1 MAFRRILAALGL
13 VIAAAVFLPPQVAR
27 VQLAA
32 DRFVF
37 NDDAR
42 QWVVPFLIADDW
54 TAQYYKAITPFGQR
68 VLYSLA
74 EPEALSKVLPFVLF
88 ALTCG
93 LVAMTTFVLTRSG
106 TAAAVSVCFLFST
119 AALMARMTG
128 GSSRAFAF
136 PILAAVAYG
145 LVSGRAGVIAIAT
158 AAGAAFYPPAGMV
171 AGAALVLSFGVRRQS
186 PPLSN
191 SDASPRQSHELE
203 SGGNGLRTP
212 KRKHAALV
220 AITVTLSAVLIAP
233 LVWSSRGYGRGIG
246 PADVAAYPEAGPHGR
261 YLPADRPPFPPV
273 LTAAYRALDWG
284 LKPSGRRLVPAPLQG
299 DAAARAVALALA
311 ALGLLFLA
319 RTSLGARRLLLLPA
333 ASLLLFGA
341 AAVLAPRLYLPT
353 RYVAYAFV
361 LLPAIVLPAGAFA
374 LVRGERRWPALAVCI
389 ATLLVLGGTGSATAG
404 FTVNARPEA
413 ALYEHLARMDDVKL
427 IAGWPQG
434 PVENVPYLSRKRALL
449 TYETHMALH
458 TEATELQRARMLALI
473 DAYFATS
480 PEPLVRLRDSFG
492 VTHLLVDRRHLSG
505 PPPRYFAPF
514 DAAIATTVQRMQ
526 GQAPEVSRHAPVF
539 AFGPYVVLDLRRVR

>member
-1 MAFRRILAALGL
+1 VAFRRILAALGL
-13 VIAAAVFLPPQVAR
+13 VIAAAVFLPPQVTR

-42 QWVVPFLIADDW
+42 QWVVPFFDGPLHGDW
-54 TAQYYKAITPFGQR
+54 TSVYYRAITPAGQR
-68 VLYSLA
+68 VLYGII
-74 EPEALSKVLPFVLF
+74 EPEALSKVLPLVLF

-93 LVAMTTFVLTRSG
+93 LVAMTTFALTRSA

-145 LVSGRAGVIAIAT
+145 LVSGRKGIIAAAT
-158 AAGAAFYPPAGMV
+158 AAGAACYPPAGMV
-171 AGAALVLSFGVRRQS
+171 AGAALVLSLFVRERGVSVRR
-186 PPLSN
+186 
-191 SDASPRQSHELE
+191 DV
-203 SGGNGLRTP
+203 
-212 KRKHAALV
+212 ALV
-220 AITVTLSAVLIAP
+220 AITVALSAVLIAP

-246 PADVAAYPEAGPHGR
+246 PADVAAYPEAGPQGR

-299 DAAARAVALALA
+299 DAVARAIALALGG
-311 ALGLLFLA
+311 LGLLFLA

-333 ASLLLFGA
+333 ASLLLFGL

-361 LLPAIVLPAGAFA
+361 ILPAIVLPVGAFA
-374 LVRGERRWPALAVCI
+374 LVRRERRWPALAVCI
-389 ATLLVLGGTGSATAG
+389 ATLLLLGGTGSATAG
-404 FTVNARPEA
+404 FSVNARPEA
-413 ALYEHLARMDDVKL
+413 ALYEQLARMEDIQL

-449 TYETHMALH
+449 THETHMALH

-473 DAYFATS
+473 DAYFAMS
-480 PEPLVRLRDSFG
+480 PAPL
-492 VTHLLVDRRHLSG
+492 RRHFCGTS
-505 PPPRYFAPF
+505 PRYFAPF
-514 DAAIATTVQRMQ
+514 DAAIAAAVQRMQ
-526 GQAPEVSRHAPVF
+526 GQAPEVSRHAPAF
-539 AFGPYVVLDLRRVR
+539 AFGPYVVLDLRRVQ